1 MDIDMLGQYAF
12 PALTLLVGSL
22 ITIRV
27 VLYRKNR
34 ENFDI
39 EFKEFRL
46 VFTDFTQKLWDK
58 EKALNRIML
67 DNFGSHEIAVNRF
80 IHNIKGK
87 RRRRFYEKWNE
98 YQSYYS
104 KAEGLGICIDIC
116 SEAPPDIDINK
127 VTQLDIEAFDYMQ
140 RKHIHGILDDLIEIA
155 NKPIWR

>member
-1 MDIDMLGQYAF
+1 MDIEILGQYAF
-12 PALTLLVGSL
+12 PVLILLAGSL
-22 ITIRV
+22 IPIRV
-27 VLYRKNR
+27 FHYRRNR
-34 ENFDI
+34 ENFDV

-67 DNFGSHEIAVNRF
+67 DNFDSHEIAVNRF

-98 YQSYYS
+98 YQSYYNRA
-104 KAEGLGICIDIC
+104 KELGVSVDIC

-127 VTQLDIEAFDYMQ
+127 VT
-140 RKHIHGILDDLIEIA
+140 GINGVRVIDPVIRPLTHRTAPPE
-155 NKPIWR
+155 